1 MSEISL
7 LSLPWKSGVDPIGR
21 NNKGWLLQQLEPHFA
36 TSGFGGSF
44 HLEGRSARHLHYA
57 GGRVYQVSRLLS
69 RYLLLLVMFEALV

>member
-7 LSLPWKSGVDPIGR
+7 ISPLEATKGGCSSSLNLILPLLVSEAYFIWKVG
-21 NNKGWLLQQLEPHFA
+21 Q
-36 TSGFGGSF
+36 
-44 HLEGRSARHLHYA
+44 SARHLHYA